1 MNKKTLVPAVA
12 LTTLALI
19 GLVGV
24 QSVSA
29 QENQRGYESIVE
41 RLSKKFN
48 LDQTEVQAVFDEQ
61 HREREQYMQQRG
73 EEKLNTAVENGTITE
88 AQKNELVALR
98 EKLHN
103 EMEDIRTMTQ
113 EEREVKIKE
122 HSATIQDWAEK
133 NNVDMADLDFGFG
146 GGQKMGFG
154 RRQGK

>member
-41 RLSKKFN
+41 KLSTKFN
-48 LDQTEVQAVFDEQ
+48 IDQTEVQAVFEEQ

-73 EEKLNTAVENGTITE
+73 EEKINTAVENGTITE
-88 AQKNELVALR
+88 AQKNELLALR

-103 EMEDIRTMTQ
+103 EMEDFSNMTQ
-113 EEREVKIKE
+113 EERRVKMDE
-122 HSATIQDWAEK
+122 HRATIEAWAES
-133 NNVDMADLDFGFG
+133 NNVDMADLNFGFG
-146 GGQKMGFG
+146 GGPHMGFG
-154 RRQGK
+154 KRQGR